1 MLNASSAQHDEILLF
16 FDMTIIDNKII
27 QQNFSY
33 DTVWE
38 DKQIWMQTDQQVTPL
53 LTQPV
58 PTDT

>member
-1 MLNASSAQHDEILLF
+1 
-16 FDMTIIDNKII
+16 MTIIDNKII

-38 DKQIWMQTDQQVTPL
+38 DKQIWMQADQQVTPL

>member
-1 MLNASSAQHDEILLF
+1 MLNASSAQHDEILLV

-38 DKQIWMQTDQQVTPL
+38 DKQIWMQADQQVTPL
-53 LTQPV
+53 LAQPV

>member
-1 MLNASSAQHDEILLF
+1 MLNASSAQHDEILLV

-38 DKQIWMQTDQQVTPL
+38 DKKIWMQADQQVTPL